1 MVTIGV
7 IIKNFIMKL
16 TTFVEKRKKS
26 FIIIAVI
33 LSLVVFVIAVVFSF
47 FNGTVQTVGY
57 TVGSIICVIPA
68 VMFLM
73 VGSLDR
79 KKKEENK
86 DKTGTESTSAEKP
99 RIKKKASK
107 FIFIISIIM
116 IISCILCAC
125 GIFMILSNVS
135 AVRISGIVIAS
146 VFGFIAA
153 IIGLFFHFFIY

>member
-1 MVTIGV
+1 
-7 IIKNFIMKL
+7 MKL
-16 TTFVEKRKKS
+16 KTFVENNKKA
-26 FIIIAVI
+26 FIIVAVV
-33 LSLVVFVIAVVFSF
+33 LLLVAFVIAMIFSF
-47 FNGTVQTVGY
+47 FSGTVQTIGY
-57 TVGSIICVIPA
+57 ILGSIICVISA
-68 VMFLM
+68 TMFLII
-73 VGSLDR
+73 GSLDR

-86 DKTGTESTSAEKP
+86 DKTESTSAEKP

-116 IISCILCAC
+116 IISCILSVC